1 MTVSGDRIDASHTR
15 DRLLYAAGEVFAEH
29 GFHRATVRE
38 ICHRAGA
45 NIAAV
50 NYHFG
55 DKQRL
60 YEAAVEEY
68 LRAAMEK
75 HPPLG
80 GVEPNAP
87 PEDQF
92 RAFVRSFLF
101 RILEEGRPS
110 WHGRL
115 ILREMVEPTSLLD
128 RKIDQMIRPLILLL
142 MSIIR
147 PLLPSDAGELTVRRA
162 ALSVIAQ
169 IVFYNHGRPVLE
181 RLFGQRGYTTEQI
194 EDLSRHICEF
204 SLSALHCMGDRG
216 KA

>member
-1 MTVSGDRIDASHTR
+1 MSVSADHIEATRTR
-15 DRLLYAAGEVFAEH
+15 DRLLHAAGEVFAER
-29 GFHRATVRE
+29 GFHRATIRD
-38 ICHRAGA
+38 ISRRAGA

-60 YEAAVEEY
+60 YEAAVDEY

-75 HPPLG
+75 YPPAG
-80 GVEPNAP
+80 GVHPGAP
-87 PEDQF
+87 PEERL

-115 ILREMVEPTSLLD
+115 ILREMVEPTRLLN
-128 RKIDQMIRPLILLL
+128 RKIDQMIRPLIELLV
-142 MSIIR
+142 SIIR
-147 PLLPSDAGELTVRRA
+147 TLLPEDTGDLEFRRA
-162 ALSVIAQ
+162 ALSVVAQ

-181 RLFGQRGYTTEQI
+181 RLFDQHQYTADQI
-194 EDLSRHICEF
+194 EQLAGHISEF
-204 SLSALHCMGDRG
+204 SLSALRG
-216 KA
+216 MAARSKG